1 MVVQI
6 RGYEWM
12 KKVLLLITILFVSV
26 LTTACINNL
35 AVQEL
40 NNKAK
45 EYMDNGNTD
54 AAICRLKSSL
64 DLDSNMYE
72 THYNLGVAYISA
84 KKYDDAQNSLK
95 KVLELNPS
103 FVDTYYSL
111 AIVNEEQAYNIINSV
126 KKEEAGE
133 EVAYVETSTDQFC
146 ESCNKEEPN
155 EPLKPKKTA
164 LTDADKKEICDKFN
178 EAIQNYNKYLTKKTD
193 ATDKDKV
200 NERINFLN
208 TEIKKYNLSENTSS
222 TDSLGQ

>member
-1 MVVQI
+1 MQI
-6 RGYEWM
+6 KGYEWM
-12 KKVLLLITILFVSV
+12 KKILLLIMILFVSV

-45 EYMDNGNTD
+45 EYINNGDTD

-84 KKYDDAQNSLK
+84 KKYDEAEKSLE
-95 KVLELNPS
+95 KVLELNPD

-111 AIVNEEQAYNIINSV
+111 AVVKEEQANEIINSV
-126 KKEEAGE
+126 KEEGDA
-133 EVAYVETSTDQFC
+133 ETTSETDSSKQFC
-146 ESCNKEEPN
+146 ESCTEN
-155 EPLKPKKTA
+155 ESPKQKKTA
-164 LTDADKKEICDKFN
+164 LTDADKKEICDKFS
-178 EAIQNYNKYLTKKTD
+178 ESIKNYNEYLTKKTD

-200 NERINFLN
+200 NERIDLLN
-208 TEIKKYNLSENTSS
+208 TEIKRYNLTEDTGS
-222 TDSLGQ
+222 TDNLGQ

>member
-1 MVVQI
+1 
-6 RGYEWM
+6 M
-12 KKVLLLITILFVSV
+12 KKVLLMIAILFVSV

-45 EYMDNGNTD
+45 EYIDNGNTD

-84 KKYDDAQNSLK
+84 KKYDDAEKSLE
-95 KVLELNPS
+95 KVLQLNPS

-111 AIVNEEQAYNIINSV
+111 AIVKEEQAYEIVNSV
-126 KKEEAGE
+126 SSKPQASDDDE
-133 EVAYVETSTDQFC
+133 ETSEPETTPSEQFC
-146 ESCNKEEPN
+146 EACNKN
-155 EPLKPKKTA
+155 EPLKPRKTA
-164 LTDADKKEICDKFN
+164 LSEEDKKEICDKFN
-178 EAIQNYNKYLTKKTD
+178 EAIQNYNEYLTKKVD

-208 TEIKKYNLSENTSS
+208 SEIKKYNVTESVDNTTN
-222 TDSLGQ
+222 TDNLGQ